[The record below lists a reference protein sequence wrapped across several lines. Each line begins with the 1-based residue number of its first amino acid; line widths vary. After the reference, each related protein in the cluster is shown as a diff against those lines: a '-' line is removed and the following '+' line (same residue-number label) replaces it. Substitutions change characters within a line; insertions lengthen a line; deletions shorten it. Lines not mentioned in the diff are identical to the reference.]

1 MGESTSTRKLP
12 ALGIVR
18 TIIEVGLLGAIV
30 FFYSRSQP
38 VRFSGTVDD
47 VREAR
52 YDLGSEELANVPIEP
67 RKLEIVYRYLRHCRR
82 APGRKE
88 EIRAHIRIS
97 YHNGAMD
104 VIVIP
109 ASDRVY
115 VNGHWYFADTQSF
128 IELLR
133 IHGIFKNMS
142 EASTTTREE
151 PDTEKP
157 KESGV
162 APH

>member
-1 MGESTSTRKLP
+1 MGESLLTRKSP

-18 TIIEVGLLGAIV
+18 AMIEVGLLGVIA

-52 YDLGSEELANVPIEP
+52 YDLGAEELANVPIEP
-67 RKLEIVYRYLRHCRR
+67 RRLEIVYRYLRHCRQ
-82 APGRKE
+82 APERKE
-88 EIRAHIRIS
+88 EILARIRII
-97 YHNGAMD
+97 YNNGAMD

-109 ASDRVY
+109 ASDKVY

-133 IHGIFKNMS
+133 IHGIFKNKS
-142 EASTTTREE
+142 EVPIPE
-151 PDTEKP
+151 PVNT
-157 KESGV
+157 
-162 APH
+162 